1 MIESRNHVG
10 DVERSEKVD
19 KITLQMAVETP
30 FWKMVWAAEPTRPI
44 DVSMTYGDLK
54 IICDLIDKKRK
65 EIMSRKETE
74 R

>member
-1 MIESRNHVG
+1 MKEVVESMNNVG

-44 DVSMTYGDLK
+44 EVNMTYADLK
-54 IICDLIDKKRK
+54 LICDLIDIRK
-65 EIMSRKETE
+65 
-74 R
+74 

>member
-1 MIESRNHVG
+1 MESRKPVRG
-10 DVERSEKVD
+10 VDRSEKTD

-44 DVSMTYGDLK
+44 EVNMTYADLK
-54 IICDLIDKKRK
+54 VICDLIDKKKK
-65 EIMSRKETE
+65 EIANRKETE